1 MRIGVELAVKA
12 TVNELV
18 EYLKLYDSHG
28 FDRVWIP
35 DSNISLWEMWTVAT
49 LAATHTKRVRIGVG
63 VSSPYHRS
71 PAVIAQ
77 AAATLDRLSGGRIDL
92 TVGRGGRE
100 FLKSIGAD
108 GDDAGV
114 EEAIGI
120 LRGLLKGG
128 TVSAKG
134 AVFKFDEVS
143 LRVKAA
149 QERVPIYI
157 AAMSERWME
166 SAARCADGVHV
177 YTSNPKLLTKAK
189 KWATA
194 SGRGDFAIITTLGY
208 VEPEE
213 VRVWWVTNFGK
224 NYNLQQLCGRE
235 VGKASYEELAE
246 ELVFTDRFS
255 LLNQVDRLER
265 LGVDE
270 LMIAYRR
277 PEDLPTIAEL
287 VRSI

>member
-1 MRIGVELAVKA
+1 
-12 TVNELV
+12 
-18 EYLKLYDSHG
+18 
-28 FDRVWIP
+28 
-35 DSNISLWEMWTVAT
+35 
-49 LAATHTKRVRIGVG
+49 
-63 VSSPYHRS
+63 
-71 PAVIAQ
+71 
-77 AAATLDRLSGGRIDL
+77 
-92 TVGRGGRE
+92 
-100 FLKSIGAD
+100 
-108 GDDAGV
+108 
-114 EEAIGI
+114 
-120 LRGLLKGG
+120 
-128 TVSAKG
+128 VSAKG

-149 QERVPIYI
+149 QEQMPIYT

-166 SAARCADGVHV
+166 SAAKCSDGVHV
-177 YTSNPKLLTKAK
+177 YTSNSKLLTRAK
-189 KWATA
+189 KWAAA

-235 VGKASYEELAE
+235 VGQASYEELAE

-265 LGVDE
+265 MGVDE